1 MSTKIV
7 EQLES
12 PKVVKSI
19 LLVKLDNGN
28 VHQVLLSK
36 DLSELLEQFAV
47 TLSDGRLKVLD
58 PPLEGIE
65 F

>member
-1 MSTKIV
+1 MKKDPIV
-7 EQLES
+7 VNS
-12 PKVVKSI
+12 V

-36 DLSELLEQFAV
+36 ELSELLERYAL

-58 PPLEGIE
+58 PPLEGID